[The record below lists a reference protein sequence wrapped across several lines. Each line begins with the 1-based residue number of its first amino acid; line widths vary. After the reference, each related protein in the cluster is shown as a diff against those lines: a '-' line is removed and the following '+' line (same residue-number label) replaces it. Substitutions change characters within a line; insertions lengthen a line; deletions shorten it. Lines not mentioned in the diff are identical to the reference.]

1 MLVWLA
7 EHLVKYYSGF
17 NVFSYLTFRAIVSL
31 LTALFISL
39 WMGPRM
45 IARLQKLSF
54 GQVVRND
61 GPESHFSKRGTPTMG
76 GIMILLFGAIM
87 VVGLNTLV
95 RAGKDLMEPRNM
107 IIVAL
112 IIIFGVGGM
121 QFSIGSF
128 KLGGIGLAALTGVVL
143 NLLLPKLINLLRQS
157 QHRSNFIITIR
168 LDELFIPLFNRFYLV
183 RYQPLDDFIHQG
195 CTCSC

>member
-45 IARLQKLSF
+45 IARLQQLSF

-61 GPESHFSKRGTPTMG
+61 GPESHLSKKGTPTMDHDPDRYCG
-76 GIMILLFGAIM
+76 
-87 VVGLNTLV
+87 VRTDVGLPLQPLRLV
-95 RAGKDLMEPRNM
+95 RAVRPDR
-107 IIVAL
+107 
-112 IIIFGVGGM
+112 
-121 QFSIGSF
+121 
-128 KLGGIGLAALTGVVL
+128 
-143 NLLLPKLINLLRQS
+143 LRD
-157 QHRSNFIITIR
+157 RWLCR
-168 LDELFIPLFNRFYLV
+168 
-183 RYQPLDDFIHQG
+183 
-195 CTCSC
+195 

>member
-54 GQVVRND
+54 GGLYATMVGIALQQARYADHGRDHDPDRDCGVR
-61 GPESHFSKRGTPTMG
+61 S
-76 GIMILLFGAIM
+76 A
-87 VVGLNTLV
+87 VGV
-95 RAGKDLMEPRNM
+95 S
-107 IIVAL
+107 V
-112 IIIFGVGGM
+112 
-121 QFSIGSF
+121 
-128 KLGGIGLAALTGVVL
+128 
-143 NLLLPKLINLLRQS
+143 
-157 QHRSNFIITIR
+157 
-168 LDELFIPLFNRFYLV
+168 
-183 RYQPLDDFIHQG
+183 
-195 CTCSC
+195 

>member
-45 IARLQKLSF
+45 IAHLQKLSF

-76 GIMILLFGAIM
+76 GIMIPTAIADIRTA
-87 VVGLNTLV
+87 VGWPVQSV
-95 RAGKDLMEPRNM
+95 RLQR
-107 IIVAL
+107 
-112 IIIFGVGGM
+112 VGGA
-121 QFSIGSF
+121 GR
-128 KLGGIGLAALTGVVL
+128 
-143 NLLLPKLINLLRQS
+143 LRCYW
-157 QHRSNFIITIR
+157 
-168 LDELFIPLFNRFYLV
+168 L
-183 RYQPLDDFIHQG
+183 
-195 CTCSC
+195 C

>member
-45 IARLQKLSF
+45 IAHLQKLSF

-76 GIMILLFGAIM
+76 GIMILTAI
-87 VVGLNTLV
+87 VVSDLVGLSLQPVCLV
-95 RAGKDLMEPRNM
+95 RTGGAGR
-107 IIVAL
+107 
-112 IIIFGVGGM
+112 
-121 QFSIGSF
+121 
-128 KLGGIGLAALTGVVL
+128 
-143 NLLLPKLINLLRQS
+143 LR
-157 QHRSNFIITIR
+157 HYWF
-168 LDELFIPLFNRFYLV
+168 
-183 RYQPLDDFIHQG
+183 
-195 CTCSC
+195 C

>member
-95 RAGKDLMEPRNM
+95 RAGQDLLRPRNM
-107 IIVAL
+107 VIVAL

-121 QFSIGSF
+121 QVSIGGF
-128 KLGGIGLAALTGVVL
+128 KLAGIGLAAITGVVL
-143 NLLLPKLINLLRQS
+143 NLLLPQ
-157 QHRSNFIITIR
+157 
-168 LDELFIPLFNRFYLV
+168 
-183 RYQPLDDFIHQG
+183 DDPQG
-195 CTCSC
+195 

>member
-54 GQVVRND
+54 GEWYVTMARNRTSVNAVR
-61 GPESHFSKRGTPTMG
+61 R
-76 GIMILLFGAIM
+76 
-87 VVGLNTLV
+87 
-95 RAGKDLMEPRNM
+95 RW
-107 IIVAL
+107 VA
-112 IIIFGVGGM
+112 
-121 QFSIGSF
+121 S
-128 KLGGIGLAALTGVVL
+128 
-143 NLLLPKLINLLRQS
+143 
-157 QHRSNFIITIR
+157 
-168 LDELFIPLFNRFYLV
+168 
-183 RYQPLDDFIHQG
+183 
-195 CTCSC
+195 

>member
-45 IARLQKLSF
+45 IARLQKLAF

-61 GPESHFSKRGTPTMG
+61 GRSLISVNAVLRPW
-76 GIMILLFGAIM
+76 
-87 VVGLNTLV
+87 
-95 RAGKDLMEPRNM
+95 AG
-107 IIVAL
+107 
-112 IIIFGVGGM
+112 
-121 QFSIGSF
+121 S
-128 KLGGIGLAALTGVVL
+128 
-143 NLLLPKLINLLRQS
+143 
-157 QHRSNFIITIR
+157 
-168 LDELFIPLFNRFYLV
+168 
-183 RYQPLDDFIHQG
+183 
-195 CTCSC
+195 

>member
-45 IARLQKLSF
+45 IAHLQKLSF

-76 GIMILLFGAIM
+76 GIMILTAIVISVLLWAYPSNPYVWCVM
-87 VVGLNTLV
+87 ILLSKMACSAVMTLKNASTTN
-95 RAGKDLMEPRNM
+95 RPGTISSMKTAMRNAM
-107 IIVAL
+107 
-112 IIIFGVGGM
+112 
-121 QFSIGSF
+121 
-128 KLGGIGLAALTGVVL
+128 K
-143 NLLLPKLINLLRQS
+143 
-157 QHRSNFIITIR
+157 H
-168 LDELFIPLFNRFYLV
+168 
-183 RYQPLDDFIHQG
+183 
-195 CTCSC
+195 

>member
-54 GQVVRND
+54 GGLCATMAR
-61 GPESHFSKRGTPTMG
+61 SH
-76 GIMILLFGAIM
+76 
-87 VVGLNTLV
+87 TLASAV
-95 RAGKDLMEPRNM
+95 LRRWAG
-107 IIVAL
+107 
-112 IIIFGVGGM
+112 
-121 QFSIGSF
+121 S
-128 KLGGIGLAALTGVVL
+128 
-143 NLLLPKLINLLRQS
+143 
-157 QHRSNFIITIR
+157 
-168 LDELFIPLFNRFYLV
+168 
-183 RYQPLDDFIHQG
+183 
-195 CTCSC
+195 

>member
-45 IARLQKLSF
+45 IAHLQKLSF

-76 GIMILLFGAIM
+76 GIMIDRRVFLLVVECCGCCLHNLFLFFG
-87 VVGLNTLV
+87 
-95 RAGKDLMEPRNM
+95 
-107 IIVAL
+107 
-112 IIIFGVGGM
+112 
-121 QFSIGSF
+121 
-128 KLGGIGLAALTGVVL
+128 
-143 NLLLPKLINLLRQS
+143 
-157 QHRSNFIITIR
+157 
-168 LDELFIPLFNRFYLV
+168 
-183 RYQPLDDFIHQG
+183 
-195 CTCSC
+195 

>member
-61 GPESHFSKRGTPTMG
+61 GWNRTSVN
-76 GIMILLFGAIM
+76 A
-87 VVGLNTLV
+87 V
-95 RAGKDLMEPRNM
+95 RRRW
-107 IIVAL
+107 
-112 IIIFGVGGM
+112 
-121 QFSIGSF
+121 
-128 KLGGIGLAALTGVVL
+128 AA
-143 NLLLPKLINLLRQS
+143 S
-157 QHRSNFIITIR
+157 
-168 LDELFIPLFNRFYLV
+168 
-183 RYQPLDDFIHQG
+183 
-195 CTCSC
+195 